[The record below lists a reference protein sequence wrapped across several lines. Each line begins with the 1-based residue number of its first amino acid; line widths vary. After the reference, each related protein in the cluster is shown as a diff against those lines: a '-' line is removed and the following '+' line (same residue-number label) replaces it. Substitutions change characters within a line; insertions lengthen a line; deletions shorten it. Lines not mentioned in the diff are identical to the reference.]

1 MRIEPLTQA
10 GAPQVVA
17 LLDVLGYPTSVQ
29 QCRLRIE
36 RLLAQPDSAGWCAVD
51 GDIIGI
57 AAGRLQW
64 MLQADEPVAELIAL
78 AVAPSHS
85 GRGVGRQLLTTFEQ
99 WATTAG
105 TTRLKVMSGSHRDG
119 AHAFY
124 QRCGYTLTGVRFHKV
139 WTRLPETS
147 DLDREPPT
155 IQDT

>member
-64 MLQADEPVAELIAL
+64 MLQADERVTEGIAGHLDVVAGIEVQPAAI
-78 AVAPSHS
+78 
-85 GRGVGRQLLTTFEQ
+85 GRLEEAGVQAAQ
-99 WATTAG
+99 P
-105 TTRLKVMSGSHRDG
+105 
-119 AHAFY
+119 
-124 QRCGYTLTGVRFHKV
+124 GVV
-139 WTRLPETS
+139 S
-147 DLDREPPT
+147 DYKL
-155 IQDT
+155 

>member
-51 GDIIGI
+51 DDIIGI

-64 MLQADEPVAELIAL
+64 MLKGRRARRRTDRARGR
-78 AVAPSHS
+78 AVAQWPRRRASVAHDVRAVGDD
-85 GRGVGRQLLTTFEQ
+85 GRHHAAEGDVG
-99 WATTAG
+99 
-105 TTRLKVMSGSHRDG
+105 K
-119 AHAFY
+119 
-124 QRCGYTLTGVRFHKV
+124 
-139 WTRLPETS
+139 
-147 DLDREPPT
+147 PP
-155 IQDT
+155 